1 MAPVED
7 VRAVESWFVAN
18 GLPYFVDEIREDVTK
33 RLRPA
38 RLVSVLLVG
47 LVLAAPIGLGVG
59 LWADRWSYGVSSA
72 LTTVAVIFAL
82 YALLT
87 LKAWLWIRWA
97 AGQTLGSLSLMVP
110 LVTRALPLLLLFIT
124 FLFINAE
131 VWQVGATLDGGIMW
145 AAVMLF
151 AAFAVGFLLS
161 RLPEELE
168 AFDGHL
174 DIDALAGACRGTPL
188 EGEADRMR
196 ANHAQLPIAA
206 EVAGLQKANLVLVLL
221 VAQIVQVMLLS
232 LSVFGFF
239 ILFGLVAMDDSVI
252 EIWVGHEPETLL
264 GPISREL
271 VQVSVF
277 LAAFSGLYFAVYAVT
292 DELYRK
298 QFFTSI
304 THELE
309 RAVSAR
315 VVYRAMRRG

>member
-110 LVTRALPLLLLFIT
+110 LVTRLCRCSCCSSRSCSSTPRCGRSVRPST
-124 FLFINAE
+124 
-131 VWQVGATLDGGIMW
+131 
-145 AAVMLF
+145 AA
-151 AAFAVGFLLS
+151 S
-161 RLPEELE
+161 
-168 AFDGHL
+168 
-174 DIDALAGACRGTPL
+174 C
-188 EGEADRMR
+188 
-196 ANHAQLPIAA
+196 
-206 EVAGLQKANLVLVLL
+206 
-221 VAQIVQVMLLS
+221 
-232 LSVFGFF
+232 
-239 ILFGLVAMDDSVI
+239 
-252 EIWVGHEPETLL
+252 
-264 GPISREL
+264 GPR
-271 VQVSVF
+271 
-277 LAAFSGLYFAVYAVT
+277 
-292 DELYRK
+292 
-298 QFFTSI
+298 
-304 THELE
+304 
-309 RAVSAR
+309 
-315 VVYRAMRRG
+315 